1 MYHSVIHGS
10 VRLLYLLSVK
20 EVIWRTTLKHAF
32 SMFYT
37 LIKHGFLTNQ
47 SARRVLPTLLL
58 YIYIC
63 VCVCVCV
70 CVYVYIFLL
79 FRLRNRLTQCVPPST
94 WPLRAMKR
102 DRSGGRLW
110 WKDFKTPADGQ
121 LTSIYTNESYRE
133 VLIITGSDL

>member
-32 SMFYT
+32 SVFYA

-58 YIYIC
+58 LYIC

-70 CVYVYIFLL
+70 CIYISSFS
-79 FRLRNRLTQCVPPST
+79 F
-94 WPLRAMKR
+94 A
-102 DRSGGRLW
+102 
-110 WKDFKTPADGQ
+110 
-121 LTSIYTNESYRE
+121 
-133 VLIITGSDL
+133 